1 MKILKTIKKLINTLK
16 DIEKYKN
23 EIENIKFQN
32 GSILYK
38 QNL

>member
-23 EIENIKFQN
+23 EIKNYNVRLPFTVP
-32 GSILYK
+32 
-38 QNL
+38 